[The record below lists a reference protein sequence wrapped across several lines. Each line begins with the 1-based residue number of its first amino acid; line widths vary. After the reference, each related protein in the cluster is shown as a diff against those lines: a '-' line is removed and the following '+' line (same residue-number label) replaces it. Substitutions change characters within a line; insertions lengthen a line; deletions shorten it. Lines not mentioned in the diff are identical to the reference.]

1 MIEPGPEFSQ
11 LFRTFEHTAFRL
23 ETRDVYKSAN
33 ESRALD
39 QFTAGEPV
47 DMGWFQNW
55 LTMIEEA
62 TAEGRHFSRVRVV
75 TMPPTVYSRFGI
87 FCSEYTNAAGEDIR
101 YLRRDD
107 ASDLPDYDYWLFD
120 SSKLVRMRFDDD
132 ENFLGGELIEDPAVI
147 VQHNYWRDAAWHRA
161 VRRDD
166 FATEAN
172 DWHHERSRSS

>member
-1 MIEPGPEFSQ
+1 MIEPGLEFGQ

-23 ETRDVYKSAN
+23 ETRDEYKSTN
-33 ESRALD
+33 ETTALA
-39 QFTAGEPV
+39 QFIAGEPV

-55 LTMIEEA
+55 LTMIREA
-62 TAEGRHFSRVRVV
+62 TEQGRHFSRVRVV
-75 TMPPTVYSRFGI
+75 TMPLTDYSRFGV

-101 YLRRDD
+101 YLARHD
-107 ASDLPDYDYWLFD
+107 AAGLPDYDYWLFD
-120 SSKLVRMRFDDD
+120 SSKLVRMHFDDD

-166 FATEAN
+166 FATESN
-172 DWHHERSRSS
+172 DRRH